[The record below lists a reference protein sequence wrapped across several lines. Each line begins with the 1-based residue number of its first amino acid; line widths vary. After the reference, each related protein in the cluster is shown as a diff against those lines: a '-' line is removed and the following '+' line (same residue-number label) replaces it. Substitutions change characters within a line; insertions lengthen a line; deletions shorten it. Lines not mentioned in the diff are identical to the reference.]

1 MGDDLVVTTGSI
13 RTPDTAIPNKIAGE
27 CEMTL
32 DMRSLDDE
40 AFARFSAVID
50 RELDEL
56 AAEMGVTFEAD
67 PSIIIPPNHSDPVL
81 MAHLRKGA
89 ESLGI
94 GVQEMP
100 SGAGHDAANFG
111 AAGIP
116 FAMLF
121 IANQKGS
128 HNPDEAMR
136 MDDFLAAAR
145 VLTEALVRYDE

>member
-1 MGDDLVVTTGSI
+1 
-13 RTPDTAIPNKIAGE
+13 
-27 CEMTL
+27 
-32 DMRSLDDE
+32 
-40 AFARFSAVID
+40 
-50 RELDEL
+50 
-56 AAEMGVTFEAD
+56 
-67 PSIIIPPNHSDPVL
+67 

-121 IANQKGS
+121 IANQNGS

-136 MDDFLAAAR
+136 MDDFLSAAR